1 MPFCNLLRA
10 LSQVE
15 MRTPQ
20 PQPDQDSAVPERR
33 KSRRT
38 LAKNAEGLTTQR
50 GASAGWDIEGRARS
64 VHVDAGL
71 HALIIGKVPASRD
84 SLAGVPLP
92 LTQVVP
98 LMGEGAS
105 VTVVSNSG
113 GDGSWLAAGGGT
125 LVLKASGGG
134 GKIFVTTYGI
144 TDDAALP
151 DVQIVNLDRLAQTQS
166 VPAAVPALEPTA
178 SQGREISRELL
189 LHIERQGDQR
199 FSAPGWAGNP
209 GERLRIEGFAIRPL
223 DSIAPGH
230 IEYMAFGPGGRPTPW
245 VTDARLCGT
254 RGRGQPLTGFAV
266 RLAPPLRERFDVEY
280 EGYFFDSGPR
290 GPQRNGEPC
299 LPSVG
304 DDPLG
309 AIRLRVVE
317 RLGA

>member
-1 MPFCNLLRA
+1 
-10 LSQVE
+10 

-20 PQPDQDSAVPERR
+20 PQPDQGSAVPERR
-33 KSRRT
+33 KSPRT
-38 LAKNAEGLTTQR
+38 VAKTADRPTVER
-50 GASAGWDIEGRARS
+50 GAAGGWDIEGRARS

-71 HALIIGKVPASRD
+71 HALIIGKVPPSRD
-84 SLAGVPLP
+84 RLAGVPLP
-92 LTQVVP
+92 FTQVMP
-98 LMGEGAS
+98 LLGEGAS
-105 VTVVSNSG
+105 VAIVSNSG
-113 GDGSWLAAGGGT
+113 GEGGWLGAGGGT
-125 LVLKASGGG
+125 LVLKGVGGG

-151 DVQIVNLDRLAQTQS
+151 DLQIVNLERLAQNPVLAAS
-166 VPAAVPALEPTA
+166 AAAPEMPAV
-178 SQGREISRELL
+178 QGREISRELL

-199 FSAPGWAGNP
+199 FAAAGWAGNP

-223 DSIAPGH
+223 ESIAPGN

-254 RGRGQPLTGFAV
+254 RGRGLPLTGFAV

-317 RLGA
+317 RAGA

>member
-1 MPFCNLLRA
+1 
-10 LSQVE
+10 

-33 KSRRT
+33 KTRRT
-38 LAKNAEGLTTQR
+38 ETKATGRSGVER
-50 GASAGWDIEGRARS
+50 GAVGSWDIEGRARS

-71 HALIIGKVPASRD
+71 HALIIGKIPASRD
-84 SLAGVPLP
+84 KLAGVPLP
-92 LTQVVP
+92 LTQVMP

-105 VTVVSNSG
+105 VAIVSNSG
-113 GDGSWLAAGGGT
+113 GDGSWLGAGGGT
-125 LVLKASGGG
+125 LVLKAVGGG
-134 GKIFVTTYGI
+134 GKIFVTTYGV
-144 TDDAALP
+144 TDDSALP
-151 DVQIVNLDRLAQTQS
+151 GVQLVNLDRLAHAQ
-166 VPAAVPALEPTA
+166 VLPAAAVAPEAPA

-189 LHIERQGDQR
+189 LHIERQGDRR
-199 FSAPGWAGNP
+199 FAAAGWAGNP

-223 DSIAPGH
+223 ESVAPGH

-245 VTDARLCGT
+245 VSDARLCGT
-254 RGRGQPLTGFAV
+254 RGRGLAITGFAV

-317 RLGA
+317 RPGV

>member
-1 MPFCNLLRA
+1 MK
-10 LSQVE
+10 
-15 MRTPQ
+15 TPQ
-20 PQPDQDSAVPERR
+20 PQPDQDPAVPERR

-38 LAKNAEGLTTQR
+38 SAKTTERPTVQR
-50 GASAGWDIEGRARS
+50 GASAGWNIEGRARG

-71 HALIIGKVPASRD
+71 HALIIGRVPASHDR
-84 SLAGVPLP
+84 LAGVPLP

-98 LMGEGAS
+98 LMGEGAL
-105 VTVVSNSG
+105 VAVVSNSSG
-113 GDGSWLAAGGGT
+113 EGSWVAAGGGT
-125 LVLKASGGG
+125 LVVKASAGG

-151 DVQIVNLDRLAQTQS
+151 DVQIVSLDRLAQTQALPTAAS
-166 VPAAVPALEPTA
+166 ASEPAA

-199 FSAPGWAGNP
+199 FAAPGWAGNP

-223 DSIAPGH
+223 EAIAPGH

-280 EGYFFDSGPR
+280 EGYFFDSGAR

-317 RLGA
+317 RIGA